1 MRVFD
6 YKLLTNG
13 DMSGNI
19 NSPAQQLVQMQI
31 ASIQATFSGSP
42 VGSLKLQITNDD
54 PHIVGAA
61 NVIWSDYSGSTTAV
75 SGSGNFLWNLLS
87 NGYNFVR
94 VVYTFSSGTG
104 SLNITASGKGP

>member
-1 MRVFD
+1 MRVFN

-13 DMSGNI
+13 DMSGNT
-19 NSPAQQLVQMQI
+19 NSPPQQLVQMQI
-31 ASIQATFSGSP
+31 SSIQANFTGSP

-54 PHIVGAA
+54 PNIVGSS
-61 NVIWSDYSGSTTAV
+61 NVVWSDYSGSSTAV

-94 VVYTFSSGTG
+94 VVYTFISGTG
-104 SLNITASGKGP
+104 SLSVTASGKGP